1 MNTWWYY
8 YYSALLQINWNSHQ
22 ALKSISPNPVL
33 LHSLVLKIAAA
44 VWQFSLK
51 LGLSVE
57 YIINMRLVSWHGSV
71 SLVSCQA
78 DTVTDFTSSSSRIQ
92 TLCCHNLSEPA
103 VTRKIKTV
111 QILVQ
116 NCLYFYFSDHDL
128 CLLFLDLDL
137 DFGATS
143 SRV

>member
-1 MNTWWYY
+1 MYIIAYKLQMFYFYETAAYKGTNICIQSYNFPG
-8 YYSALLQINWNSHQ
+8 LL
-22 ALKSISPNPVL
+22 
-33 LHSLVLKIAAA
+33 
-44 VWQFSLK
+44 
-51 LGLSVE
+51 VE

-103 VTRKIKTV
+103 ATRKIKTV
-111 QILVQ
+111 QILAE

-128 CLLFLDLDL
+128 CLLFNEL
-137 DFGATS
+137 
-143 SRV
+143 

>member
-1 MNTWWYY
+1 MLCLVTN
-8 YYSALLQINWNSHQ
+8 I
-22 ALKSISPNPVL
+22 KSNINPVL

-103 VTRKIKTV
+103 ATRKIKNV
-111 QILVQ
+111 QILAE
-116 NCLYFYFSDHDL
+116 NCLYFYFSDHDV
-128 CLLFLDLDL
+128 CLLFNELQNKP
-137 DFGATS
+137 
-143 SRV
+143 RCQ